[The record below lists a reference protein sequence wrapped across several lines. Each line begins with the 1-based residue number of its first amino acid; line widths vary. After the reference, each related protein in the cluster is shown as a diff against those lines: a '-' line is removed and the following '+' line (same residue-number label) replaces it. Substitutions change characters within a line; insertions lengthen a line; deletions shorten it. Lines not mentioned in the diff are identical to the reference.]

1 MLKMRTM
8 PVSAMPIS
16 VMTSV
21 DLRSGTPTYMDYNT
35 LAKDIYETAKR
46 EKWPQQ
52 KLTHMLNNPKDF
64 QKIVKKVT
72 HPSPLITY
80 VFQQMQYY
88 SQINEIDNDLSK
100 VPRFVDRFD

>member
-1 MLKMRTM
+1 MRTM

-16 VMTSV
+16 AMTSV
-21 DLRSGTPTYMDYNT
+21 DIRAGTPTYMDYNT

-72 HPSPLITY
+72 HSPFFNLCHSANAIL
-80 VFQQMQYY
+80 QSDQR
-88 SQINEIDNDLSK
+88 N
-100 VPRFVDRFD
+100 

>member
-16 VMTSV
+16 AMTSV
-21 DLRSGTPTYMDYNT
+21 DIRAGTPTYMDYNT

-72 HPSPLITY
+72 TPLSLIY
-80 VFQQMQYY
+80 VIQQMQYY